1 MNTGL
6 FSPESLFAPLFS
18 DPDLTPI
25 LSDAQFIAEMV
36 RVEVALA
43 KVEAQLGIIPAE
55 AAERISQAVV
65 SFTPNL
71 TALQNGVESAGIP
84 TIEFIRQF
92 REQVGGEAASYVHWG
107 ATSQDIMDTAL
118 VLQLQNAIAHYEG
131 QLSAFI
137 HNLARLADQHR
148 HTLMA
153 GRTHSQHA
161 LPITFGLKVAGWLSP
176 LLRHKTRLHELKPR
190 LLVVQFSGAA
200 GTLASL
206 GERGLE
212 VQTALAEE
220 LGLAVPPGSWHTG
233 RDNLGELASWLS
245 LVTGSLGKMA
255 MDIILMAQSEVD
267 ELSETDDPG
276 RGGSSTMPQKHNP
289 VISEVIVAIAR
300 SNAAHLSAMHQA
312 LIQEHERATGGWQI
326 EWLTLPQMLMLTG
339 AALSKAIF
347 LSENLVV
354 NGAQMRHT
362 VEASNGLMLAEALD
376 LSLAPY
382 IGRSEAKK
390 RVKAAAQTAL
400 AQNRHLVDVVREQV
414 DVPLDWDNL
423 RDENNYLGVTEAM
436 INRVLG
442 EAKEE

>member
-1 MNTGL
+1 MNPTL
-6 FSPESLFAPLFS
+6 FSPLFS

-43 KVEAQLGIIPAE
+43 KVEGRLGIVPIE
-55 AAERISQAVV
+55 ASERIAQAAVN
-65 SFTPNL
+65 FTPNL
-71 TALQNGVESAGIP
+71 TALQNGVENAGIP

-92 REQVGGEAASYVHWG
+92 REQVDGEAASYVHWG

-131 QLSAFI
+131 QLSALAR
-137 HNLARLADQHR
+137 NLAKLADQHR

-161 LPITFGLKVAGWLSP
+161 LPITFGLKVVGWLSP
-176 LLRHKTRLHELKPR
+176 LLRHKTRLRELKPR

-212 VQTALAEE
+212 VQAALAEE
-220 LGLAVPPGSWHTG
+220 LELAVPPGSWHTG
-233 RDNLGELASWLS
+233 RDTLAELASWLS

-255 MDIILMAQSEVD
+255 TDIILMAQSEVD
-267 ELSETDDPG
+267 ELSETDDPA

-339 AALSKAIF
+339 AALHKAIF

-354 NGAQMRHT
+354 NATQMRRT

-376 LSLAPY
+376 LALAPH
-382 IGRSEAKK
+382 IGRTEAKK
-390 RVKAAAQTAL
+390 LVKAAAQTAL

-414 DVPLDWDNL
+414 EVPLDWDNL
-423 RDENNYLGVTEAM
+423 RDENNYLGVTETM